1 MAQPLPSP
9 VSRLPTPQPRVR
21 REASSHAS
29 ELISRFEIA
38 KINARELSRAETK
51 ELQRAE
57 ELAKRFIGW
66 DIDEETQDVMDILKD
81 MIDAVYGDEDSDG
94 EDERQDEANDDAKRS
109 TGDVLEARVEEMDD
123 GADMLPEPQDLQ
135 SENGSAPEAQQN
147 ESPTW
152 TQEQHHGQDCEQ
164 DGVEGGPQDDGY
176 VDGQTQAYR
185 GLGSS
190 ETGKGGSFRL
200 PLLGLGH
207 SA

>member
-81 MIDAVYGDEDSDG
+81 MIDAVYGDEDSDD
-94 EDERQDEANDDAKRS
+94 EAERQEEANDDAKRS
-109 TGDVLEARVEEMDD
+109 TEDVLGARVEEMDD
-123 GADMLPEPQDLQ
+123 EADMEAEPQDLPYGD
-135 SENGSAPEAQQN
+135 NSATEEEQDKPT
-147 ESPTW
+147 TW
-152 TQEQHHGQDCEQ
+152 TQEQHHGQDYEQ
-164 DGVEGGPQDDGY
+164 GGVEGRPQDHGY
-176 VDGQTQAYR
+176 TEGQMQAYWEP
-185 GLGSS
+185 GGSS
-190 ETGKGGSFRL
+190 EKEKGGSFRL
-200 PLLGLGH
+200 PLMG
-207 SA
+207 S